1 MPRGALIIAGIARKG
16 VTVEDIPSLK
26 KQKESGKIR
35 FLHDRRPRGT
45 PDLQEHLTPVQYRE
59 VGRRYFPRAGTL
71 YIELKDEA
79 QVDSVCTA
87 LQSFGD
93 INRVPPDEFLSNRAA
108 AEKYKK
114 DCQETLG
121 CESHTGLFLTDD
133 TYTAYH
139 NHEFIAMTHESES
152 FARIY

>member
-1 MPRGALIIAGIARKG
+1 MEKR
-16 VTVEDIPSLK
+16 
-26 KQKESGKIR
+26 R
-35 FLHDRRPRGT
+35 FLHDRRPRAT

-71 YIELKDEA
+71 YVELKDEA
-79 QVDSVCTA
+79 QVDSVCAA

-93 INRVPPDEFLSNRAA
+93 INKVPQDEFLSNRAA

-114 DCQETLG
+114 DCQETVR

-139 NHEFIAMTHESES
+139 NWKIMLQNHVCFRFVFFRTGT
-152 FARIY
+152 